1 MTPVCQDVQDCY
13 TLRVLRLKLLRIQG
27 DQLVDDQDCPE
38 RDVLH
43 FHYTSW
49 PDHGTP
55 ETAGQLLAFIQ
66 KSSQSSRDTDGPIV
80 VHCRWV
86 LGVPNSSIASID
98 CKTNDLV
105 FIEKRFLIFFS
116 AGVGRTGAYIVIDAM
131 LRQMQSIGK
140 LDIDGYLGYIRHQRN
155 YLIQTID
162 QYVFVHDV
170 LLEAV
175 SRRMVVQPPPELF
188 SPSASMAASFSAVA
202 SDPAASSRAAAS
214 SQRNGGNGSINH

>member
-1 MTPVCQDVQDCY
+1 MSCRSMILSRAWENMQHIIIIKGILRLSSIYLAIWDVLETEVFSLRLVQTLLLTLLHKSNIVLWSSCLQQKCDQYWPSPGQLGIYGRLQVTPVCQDVQDYY

-86 LGVPNSSIASID
+86 WMCCVSNSSIASID
-98 CKTNDLV
+98 CKTND
-105 FIEKRFLIFFS
+105 
-116 AGVGRTGAYIVIDAM
+116 
-131 LRQMQSIGK
+131 
-140 LDIDGYLGYIRHQRN
+140 
-155 YLIQTID
+155 
-162 QYVFVHDV
+162 
-170 LLEAV
+170 
-175 SRRMVVQPPPELF
+175 
-188 SPSASMAASFSAVA
+188 
-202 SDPAASSRAAAS
+202 
-214 SQRNGGNGSINH
+214 